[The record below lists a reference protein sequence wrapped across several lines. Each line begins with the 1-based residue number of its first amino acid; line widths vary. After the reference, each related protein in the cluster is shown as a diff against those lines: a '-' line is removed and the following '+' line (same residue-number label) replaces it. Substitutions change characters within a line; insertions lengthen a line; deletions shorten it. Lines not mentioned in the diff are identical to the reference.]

1 MATVGSHHVLTSLS
15 GAQRQGFST
24 VDLLITSGI
33 NPRLIEFPDTRINDN
48 QMARLVQI
56 IWQHLDDEFMGF
68 TETPCKRG
76 AFAFMVHTMRRCKN
90 LREALRTGIR
100 FYALL
105 TEDIRT
111 ELLETD
117 SQATL
122 DIQFSKPVLDPDYFY
137 QEFWMIIWHRLSCWL
152 SGVRIPLKHTR
163 FTQSRSVHSLELGHM
178 FPCTHDYDQA
188 SNQLIFDIDYLSL
201 PLVRDKAEVQQFLI
215 HSPFNLLSIPGFER
229 NLQSKVVGLLTPPAG
244 HRLEFPSIKEL
255 ASRLNLSP
263 QTLHRRLLSES
274 SSYQRIKDN
283 MRRDLALTKLV
294 KEGRPVSEVAELV
307 GYSEARSFT
316 RAFRSWT
323 GLSPREYCRY
333 L

>member
-1 MATVGSHHVLTSLS
+1 ME
-15 GAQRQGFST
+15 
-24 VDLLITSGI
+24 I
-33 NPRLIEFPDTRINDN
+33 PETRINDQ
-48 QMARLVQI
+48 QMAELVKN
-56 IWQHLDDEFMGF
+56 IWRDLDDEFMGF
-68 TETPCKRG
+68 TATPCKRG
-76 AFAFMVHTMRRCKN
+76 VFAFMVHTIRRCEN

-105 TEDIRT
+105 TEDICT
-111 ELLETD
+111 DLLETD
-117 SQATL
+117 SQATI
-122 DIQFSKPVLDPDYFY
+122 DILFSEPGLDPDCFY

-152 SGVRIPLKHTR
+152 TGVRIPLQHTR
-163 FTQSRSVHSLELGHM
+163 LTQPRTGHALELGHM
-178 FPCTHDYDQA
+178 FPCTHDYEQA

-201 PLVRDKAEVQQFLI
+201 PLVRDRAEVREFLV

-229 NLQSKVVGLLTPPAG
+229 NLQSKIIGLLTPPAG
-244 HRLEFPSIKEL
+244 RGLEFPSIQQL

-274 SSYQRIKDN
+274 SSYQRIKDT

-294 KEGRPVSEVAELV
+294 QEGRPVSEVAELV

-316 RAFRSWT
+316 RAFRNWT